1 MFTALDAM
9 QRSITPYIYGPA
21 MRNPLE
27 NILNQLHFDDICG
40 DAGPEVH
47 ICATNVRSGNTRLY
61 QCRDYAKGDHG
72 QRVSADAVLSR

>member
-27 NILNQLHFDDICG
+27 NILNQLHFDDICS
-40 DAGPEVH
+40 DARPEVH
-47 ICATNVRSGNTRLY
+47 ICATNVRSG
-61 QCRDYAKGDHG
+61 KI
-72 QRVSADAVLSR
+72 RVFTSTEITQKAIMASACLPTLF